1 MLSLPPEVERLSN
14 VPYFRR
20 SDELLVEFSR
30 FGKLYSRRVQPNKL
44 ALEKSHPEAG
54 NAAEKRLP
62 ISAGSAL
69 YHSWLGR
76 EEM

>member
-1 MLSLPPEVERLSN
+1 VLSLPPEVERLSN

-54 NAAEKRLP
+54 NAAEKRLRRNTMN
-62 ISAGSAL
+62 GV
-69 YHSWLGR
+69 
-76 EEM
+76 ET